1 MSESTCKIKKN
12 TAKAICKLISWVEQ
26 MVSGHWRDIGHA
38 AVTAAS
44 QGEFQAKNF
53 QEDDMV
59 TKKMKGGVTV
69 KVAR

>member
-1 MSESTCKIKKN
+1 M
-12 TAKAICKLISWVEQ
+12 ISWVDQ
-26 MVSGHWRDIGHA
+26 MVGGHWRDIGHA
-38 AVTAAS
+38 AVTAAT

>member
-1 MSESTCKIKKN
+1 
-12 TAKAICKLISWVEQ
+12 
-26 MVSGHWRDIGHA
+26 MVGGHWRDIGHA
-38 AVTAAS
+38 AVTAAT